1 MGIAPANNPAKKQ
14 LDSGVRD
21 TDNLGRQTDRLAVA
35 LDHQQP
41 SAFIVFGCFYLYFI
55 FPSFPT
61 LSFYSNIVISR
72 RFFNPYMDFVKFNPK
87 SN

>member
-1 MGIAPANNPAKKQ
+1 MCIPPAINPAKKQ

-21 TDNLGRQTDRLAVA
+21 TDNLGRQTGRLAVA

-55 FPSFPT
+55 FASFPA
-61 LSFYSNIVISR
+61 LSLYSNTVISL
-72 RFFNPYMDFVKFNPK
+72 RFYNRYMDFVKFNPE